1 MGNRRIDDWE
11 ADYEAY
17 NESQVEAVIEEC
29 GIEIDSE
36 TGTHFLCF
44 CPFHGNN
51 RSPALAVDKAKGLYF
66 CFGASCGTSGKLE
79 DLPRRLLKYNVF
91 QTRRLL
97 LKYRN
102 VGNKTLQER
111 LAESKNKVEVTEWE
125 FASLIPRMQADFPG
139 SPAEAYMLGRGFTS
153 ETLEYFGVGFSKNKG
168 QIAVPMYAPEGFCVG
183 VIGRSIT
190 EKRFENSVG
199 LPRRFIPW
207 NFQNARKAGDTVII
221 CESSFDAMKIHQAG
235 YENVIAL
242 LGGSLSIWQQDLL
255 NRTFSKIIIMTDFDK
270 KRYEPNC
277 KKCLNKKSYTCLGH
291 RDGREFGRLIAEKLP
306 NKKIMWAAYDD
317 TCVYPHGAKDAT
329 DLDENEIRQCLKN
342 AISNFQ
348 YSRWN
353 VEE

>member
-1 MGNRRIDDWE
+1 MGYRRDDDWE
-11 ADYEAY
+11 ADYETY
-17 NESQVEAVIEEC
+17 SESQVEAVIEEC

-51 RSPALAVDKAKGLYF
+51 RSPAFVVDKVKGLFY
-66 CFGASCGTSGKLE
+66 CFGACDASGKLE
-79 DLPRRLLKYNVF
+79 DLPRRLLKMNVF

-97 LKYRN
+97 LKHRN
-102 VGNKTLQER
+102 AAGKSIEER
-111 LAESKNKVEVTEWE
+111 LAESKNKVDIVEWE
-125 FASLIPRMQADFPG
+125 YAGVIPRMQADFFG
-139 SPAEAYMLGRGFTS
+139 SPAHSYMVGRGFTD
-153 ETLEYFGVGFSKNKG
+153 ETLKYFGIGYSKNKN
-168 QIAVPMYAPEGFCVG
+168 QVAVPMYAPEGFCVG
-183 VIGRSIT
+183 VIGRSI
-190 EKRFENSVG
+190 EDKMFENSKG

-235 YENVIAL
+235 YPNVIAL

-255 NRTFSKIIIMTDFDK
+255 NRTFSKVIIMTDFDK
-270 KRYEPNC
+270 KKHEPNC
-277 KKCLNKKSYTCLGH
+277 KRCREKGIYLCEGH
-291 RDGREFGRLIAEKLP
+291 RAGRDFGRLIAEKLP

-317 TCVYPHGAKDAT
+317 TCVYPHNAKDAT
-329 DLDENEIRQCLKN
+329 DLTDEEIRQCLKN